1 MDNEPQGQAGK
12 RVIDS
17 FSFKIADYSRPR
29 LRRLSQ
35 IFIFRIQASK

>member
-17 FSFKIADYSRPR
+17 FSFKIADMTIETATTATLSGFYSPHT
-29 LRRLSQ
+29 S
-35 IFIFRIQASK
+35 